1 MLELPAPLRS
11 IARRQLHLLFQCC
24 ARLSDET
31 NRIAARN
38 VGFNRYATRTAIP
51 AHLRRPQLQLDVRDV
66 AERNDPAVAR
76 LERQRPDGVEVV
88 TARYCLAH
96 DERKATLPFEDGT
109 YLVTYCDR
117 LRRGIH
123 ILDGET
129 VTGETHAIRKDAQIA
144 LACDLF
150 DLDAASAGHLTYDLT
165 GLVAELPQL

>member
-31 NRIAARN
+31 N
-38 VGFNRYATRTAIP
+38 
-51 AHLRRPQLQLDVRDV
+51 
-66 AERNDPAVAR
+66 
-76 LERQRPDGVEVV
+76 
-88 TARYCLAH
+88 
-96 DERKATLPFEDGT
+96 
-109 YLVTYCDR
+109 LVTYCDR

-129 VTGETHAIRKDAQIA
+129 VTGEAHAIRKDAQIA

-165 GLVAELPQL
+165 GLVAELPQLRQIVAVDADRYVRTDP